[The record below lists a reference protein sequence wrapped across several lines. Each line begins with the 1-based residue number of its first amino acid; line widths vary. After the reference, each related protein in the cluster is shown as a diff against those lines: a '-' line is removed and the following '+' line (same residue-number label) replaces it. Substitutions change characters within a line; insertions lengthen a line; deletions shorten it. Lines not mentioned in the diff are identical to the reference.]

1 MRRAYEADPQALQA
15 HLDDFVAAVFADL
28 TSSFLVMPRGPSFVE
43 YPRFRQAYEVL
54 KRRTGGFSSFREDQV
69 WNAIRE
75 DPLSFLVVRTI
86 LGMTPPEWAEI
97 TREETGEPLTTGF
110 ARTLDNKIRADPAGM
125 AGRLLKNPT
134 PEQRLDA
141 LIRTACVHLTGTV
154 PEGSDDTVHR
164 LNKFDTAHGLDS
176 IRNAADNAVP
186 YAVLLYE
193 RYLGRP
199 FASHRDSVSE
209 LVGDVME
216 SAIEERLAASRITF
230 RKTKRAER
238 VPGFEQ
244 APDFIVPDELDPVVV
259 IEAKLTSDDG
269 TARDKVARIIRL
281 TTLSQE
287 RIQSGKP
294 GFEVVACIDGRGF
307 GVRTEDMRQ
316 LLMRTNGKVF
326 TLANLDDLID
336 NTRLAE
342 FLPE

>member
-1 MRRAYEADPQALQA
+1 MRRAYEAGSRELEEHAG
-15 HLDDFVAAVFADL
+15 DFVSAVFADL
-28 TSSFLVMPRGPSFVE
+28 TSSFLVMSKGPSFVE
-43 YPRFRQAYEVL
+43 YPRFREAYEIL
-54 KRRTGGFSSFREDQV
+54 KRRTGGFGSLRENLV
-69 WNAIRE
+69 WNAVRE
-75 DPLSFLVVRTI
+75 DPLTLLVVRTM

-97 TREETGEPLTTGF
+97 TREETGESVTLGF
-110 ARTLDNKIRADPAGM
+110 ARTLDNNIRADPHSM
-125 AGRLLKNPT
+125 TGRLSSAPT
-134 PEQRLDA
+134 HQRVDA
-141 LIRTACVHLTGTV
+141 MIRAACVHLTTTV
-154 PEGSDDTVHR
+154 LDDAEGAVHR
-164 LNKFDTAHGLDS
+164 LNKFDTAQGLDS
-176 IRNAADNAVP
+176 MRNAADNAVP

-216 SAIEERLAASRITF
+216 SAIEERLTAARITF

-244 APDFIVPDELDPVVV
+244 APDFIIPDEIDPKVV
-259 IEAKLTSDDG
+259 IEAKVAGDDG

-287 RIQSGKP
+287 RAQSGKSA
-294 GFEVVACIDGRGF
+294 FEVVACIDGRGF
-307 GVRTEDMRQ
+307 GVRAEDMRQ

-326 TLANLDDLID
+326 TLANLDDLIRC
-336 NTRLAE
+336 TGLAA